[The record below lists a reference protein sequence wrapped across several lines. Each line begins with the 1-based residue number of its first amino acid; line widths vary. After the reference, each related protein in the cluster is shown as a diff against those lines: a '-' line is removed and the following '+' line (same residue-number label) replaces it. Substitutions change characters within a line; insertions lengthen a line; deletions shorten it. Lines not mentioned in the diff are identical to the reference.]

1 MVTVYDNPA
10 LHEEPLN
17 QKATA
22 MPLRENESLLN
33 WIEGSGRFKLYESGE
48 LISDKVVEDIEE
60 ILETSDYLDKEEEEE
75 WDQTSD

>member
-1 MVTVYDNPA
+1 MVAVYDNPA

-33 WIEGSGRFKLYESGE
+33 WIEGSGRFKPYESGE
-48 LISDKVVEDIEE
+48 LISDKIVEDIEE
-60 ILETSDYLDKEEEEE
+60 ILETSDYLDKEEEE